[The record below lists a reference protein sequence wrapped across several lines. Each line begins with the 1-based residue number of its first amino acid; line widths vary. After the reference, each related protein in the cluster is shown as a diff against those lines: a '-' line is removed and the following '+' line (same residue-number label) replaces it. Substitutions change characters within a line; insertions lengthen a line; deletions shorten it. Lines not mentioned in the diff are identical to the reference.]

1 MSAYLRTFNFTL
13 KVKIPQQNKT
23 QQKPKQKSPKNQ
35 KNRALMPV
43 ALQQCAQ
50 YLYYNTSSTRAHTA
64 F

>member
-1 MSAYLRTFNFTL
+1 MSAYLRTFNFAL

-23 QQKPKQKSPKNQ
+23 QQKSKQKSPKKQ
-35 KNRALMPV
+35 KKRALMP
-43 ALQQCAQ
+43 LSPQQCAQ